1 MALSKN
7 LKNLIVLLTILFSS
21 GCQHEF
27 VNTNIIQLTS
37 IKFHSSISHSFKER
51 SKKYFATSEITNLMQ
66 GSSVTIQKIEFKKRN
81 FYGGSTVRTKE
92 IEILGEL
99 HYEFNLP
106 DKQKTGMISAIVQM
120 PSNEINPQAEIS
132 AQKQLQDELEFI
144 LLDKLSQ
151 EYWLVE
157 S

>member
-37 IKFHSSISHSFKER
+37 IKFNSSISHSFKER
-51 SKKYFATSEITNLMQ
+51 SKQYFVSESITNAMED
-66 GSSVTIQKIEFKKRN
+66 SSLVIQKLEFKKRN
-81 FYGGSTVRTKE
+81 FYGGSNVRSKE

-99 HYEFNLP
+99 HYEFNIKNKL
-106 DKQKTGMISAIVQM
+106 KAGMISVVVQM

-132 AQKQLQDELEFI
+132 AQKQLKDEIEFLLLE
-144 LLDKLSQ
+144 KLTQ
-151 EYWLVE
+151 EYLLIE
-157 S
+157 N

>member
-1 MALSKN
+1 
-7 LKNLIVLLTILFSS
+7 
-21 GCQHEF
+21 
-27 VNTNIIQLTS
+27 
-37 IKFHSSISHSFKER
+37 
-51 SKKYFATSEITNLMQ
+51 MQ

-81 FYGGSTVRTKE
+81 FYGGSNVRLKE

-106 DKQKTGMISAIVQM
+106 GKRKTGMISAIAQM

-132 AQKQLQDELEFI
+132 AQKQLKDELEF
-144 LLDKLSQ
+144 LLLEKLSQ
-151 EYWLVE
+151 EYWLIE

>member
-37 IKFHSSISHSFKER
+37 IKFNSSISHSFKER
-51 SKKYFATSEITNLMQ
+51 SKQYFVSESITNAMED
-66 GSSVTIQKIEFKKRN
+66 SSLVIQKLEFKKRN
-81 FYGGSTVRTKE
+81 FYGGSSVRSKE
-92 IEILGEL
+92 IEILGDL
-99 HYEFNLP
+99 HYEFNISNR
-106 DKQKTGMISAIVQM
+106 QKTGIISAIAQM
-120 PSNEINPQAEIS
+120 PSNEKNPQAEIS
-132 AQKQLQDELEFI
+132 AQKQLKDELEFI
-144 LLDKLSQ
+144 LLEKLSQ
-151 EYWLVE
+151 EYWLIE